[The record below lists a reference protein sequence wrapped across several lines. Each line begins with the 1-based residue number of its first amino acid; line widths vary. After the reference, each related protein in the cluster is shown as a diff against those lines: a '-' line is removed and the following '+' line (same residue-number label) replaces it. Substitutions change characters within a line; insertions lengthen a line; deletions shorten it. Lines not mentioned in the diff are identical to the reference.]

1 MSALNVSKRT
11 KIGDLLHYKIKVVT
25 LDGRELVGELL
36 AFDKH
41 MNLVLSDVEEFRI
54 TNKSRFAIKDAKRKG
69 VASTKDLVR
78 EDKRAL
84 GLIILRGEHIV
95 GFSVKAEAF
104 QNHFL
109 RVKTKAP
116 STKTVLPMP

>member
-11 KIGDLLHYKIKVVT
+11 KIGDLLHYKIKVIT

-54 TNKSRFAIKDAKRKG
+54 TKKSRFAIKDAKRKG
-69 VASTKDLVR
+69 QASTQHLVK

-95 GFSVKAEAF
+95 GFNVVA
-104 QNHFL
+104 
-109 RVKTKAP
+109 AP
-116 STKTVLPMP
+116 L